1 MPNVHTL
8 VVGAGQAG
16 LATSRCLH
24 DAGVDHVVLE
34 RGRTAERWHGRRW
47 EALRLLTPNWATR
60 LPAWHYRGPDPDG
73 FMTAGELAHHLTT
86 YAGSFAAPI
95 EHNSTVRSI
104 THDRT
109 FTVRTDSATWHARNV
124 VLATGWCD
132 VAHVPD
138 VASGLA
144 GEIVQVTADSFISA
158 DHLPAGGVLVVGAS
172 ATGVQLADEL
182 ARSGREVVLAVGRHS
197 RLPRRYRGM
206 DIWWWLERIGTFA
219 ATIDDVSDPHGS
231 RREGAVQLIGRDD
244 RRDVDLAALDRLGVE
259 LTGHLTEI
267 DGTTVRFAGDL
278 TDTSAAADQRLTGLL
293 DQIDAHATVH
303 GLDAEVLAPT
313 RPQATPVGSPRRI
326 LDLRR
331 HGIAT
336 VIWATGYRRSTPWL
350 RLPVFD
356 RTGEIAQR
364 RGITPVAGLYVVG
377 QRFQHRRD
385 SNFIDG
391 VRHDAAF
398 VTRQIAPHLRQP
410 QPAGR

>member
-1 MPNVHTL
+1 M
-8 VVGAGQAG
+8 
-16 LATSRCLH
+16 
-24 DAGVDHVVLE
+24 
-34 RGRTAERWHGRRW
+34 
-47 EALRLLTPNWATR
+47 
-60 LPAWHYRGPDPDG
+60 
-73 FMTAGELAHHLTT
+73 
-86 YAGSFAAPI
+86 
-95 EHNSTVRSI
+95 RSI
-104 THDRT
+104 TRDGT
-109 FTVRTDSATWHARNV
+109 FAVRTDSATWHARNV

-132 VAHVPD
+132 VAHVPG

-144 GEIVQVTADSFISA
+144 AEVVQLTADTFVSPG
-158 DHLPAGGVLVVGAS
+158 HLPPGGVLVVGAS

-182 ARSGREVVLAVGRHS
+182 ARAGRDVVLAVGRHS

-219 ATIDDVSDPHGS
+219 ATIDDVSDPYGS

-244 RRDVDLAALDRLGVE
+244 HRDVDLAALDRLGVE
-259 LTGHLTEI
+259 LAGRLTEI
-267 DGTTVRFAGDL
+267 DGTTVGFAGDL
-278 TDTSAAADQRLTGLL
+278 RDNACAADQRLTRLL
-293 DQIDAHATVH
+293 DQIDAHATLH

-313 RPQATPVGSPRRI
+313 RPQATPVGSPRRV

-356 RTGEIAQR
+356 GTGEIAQR
-364 RGITPVAGLYVVG
+364 RGITPVDGLYVVG

-398 VTRQIAPHLRQP
+398 VARQIAPHLRQP